1 MTTSGWRSSPPTPND
16 AREYRQLRMEVLVS
30 HILIGGTVLSIALIS
45 TGLLWKYIE
54 SGGLRLDYELAGM
67 NLFQFGASEIHL
79 LVVGET
85 RPRLL
90 INMGIVVLMLTPFLR
105 VLASMVYFFSVLKN
119 WKYTLFTLFVLL
131 VLTRSLFLQ

>member
-1 MTTSGWRSSPPTPND
+1 
-16 AREYRQLRMEVLVS
+16 MEVQVS
-30 HILIGGTVLSIALIS
+30 HILIGGTVLSVALIS
-45 TGLLWKYIE
+45 AGLLWKYIE

-67 NLFQFGASEIHL
+67 NPFQFVASEIHL